1 MLTYWRWYTNN
12 YGNNPGNDIWNVQV
26 SSNGGLDWINL
37 EYTAVSL
44 NEWHEKTFV
53 LSNFIDLT
61 NQVQFRFI
69 ASDLFNT
76 GDNGSGGSLVEAA
89 IDDFKLEIIGYE
101 SLLGDLNFDSNLDIL
116 DIVILVNLVL
126 TDDYLNS
133 ADFNSDQILNILDV
147 VSLVNVVLGDM

>member
-1 MLTYWRWYTNN
+1 M
-12 YGNNPGNDIWNVQV
+12 
-26 SSNGGLDWINL
+26 
-37 EYTAVSL
+37 

-126 TDDYLNS
+126 TDDYLNN